1 MKHRMHPGNLL
12 RSGWVHFTVAL
23 LVGLVLGTG
32 IGIGEGVWVLLSQGV
47 LGRYDELVAWAIVV
61 DAGALIGVEFG
72 LALLGGVILFL
83 VRLVSR
89 LLELVVRHIDVDRC
103 SLAPRGRW
111 MGTRPYA
118 TPAPQNQNGPPLA
131 DRRSLAPRGRWAGTR
146 PYATPAPQ
154 NHYGPPLA
162 ATRPQSHQVAA
173 LVSLQLG
180 ETVFVTALAW
190 GIWSQG
196 TVNPSLFA
204 SNPLGVLLPPAAA
217 GLALGELVLAAS
229 MWMAEHAPIVG
240 RLHARHWLIL
250 EVVVFALAIAFGF
263 TR

>member
-1 MKHRMHPGNLL
+1 MHPGHLL
-12 RSGWVHFTVAL
+12 RTWWVHFTVAL

-72 LALLGGVILFL
+72 LALLGGLILFL
-83 VRLVSR
+83 VRHVPSPR
-89 LLELVVRHIDVDRC
+89 KLVVSHIKVDRR
-103 SLAPRGRW
+103 SLAPRGRGT
-111 MGTRPYA
+111 GTRPEA
-118 TPAPQNQNGPPLA
+118 TPAPQNHDDPPLA
-131 DRRSLAPRGRWAGTR
+131 DRRSLAPRGRSAG
-146 PYATPAPQ
+146 A
-154 NHYGPPLA
+154 
-162 ATRPQSHQVAA
+162 RPQSHQVAA

-180 ETVFVTALAW
+180 ETVFVLTLAW

-204 SNPLGVLLPPAAA
+204 SNPLGVLLPPAVA

-229 MWMAEHAPIVG
+229 VWMAEHAPIVG
-240 RLHARHWLIL
+240 RLHARHWLII
-250 EVVVFALAIAFGF
+250 EGVVFALAIAFGF